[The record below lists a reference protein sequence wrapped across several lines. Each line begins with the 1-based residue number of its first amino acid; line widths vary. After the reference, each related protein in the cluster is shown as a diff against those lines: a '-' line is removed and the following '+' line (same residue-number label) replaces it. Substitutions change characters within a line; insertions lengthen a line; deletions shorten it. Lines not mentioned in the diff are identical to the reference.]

1 MAALREFP
9 SLPDPAVSSNSEEL
23 RAIEEQARANSAADP
38 FPMADVA
45 IVLVCAAAAGW
56 FCWKV
61 LPKVWA
67 TFIGML
73 RDVRNA
79 LR

>member
-1 MAALREFP
+1 MAALNDNVDVDNP
-9 SLPDPAVSSNSEEL
+9 KLSNPADV
-23 RAIEEQARANSAADP
+23 RAIEEQARANRAEEP
-38 FPMADVA
+38 FPVADVA
-45 IVLVCAAAAGW
+45 IVLVCAVAAGW